1 MHRFVVIA
9 GIAAVALGIMAP
21 AARADTSADLSV
33 RTSWIGNGQPRAQVG
48 QVTSYRVT
56 VTNLAPD
63 AANDVRISLGIA
75 DQFNPSSP
83 IDCGTGTA
91 DGLSGCNLASLDA
104 GSSITVILSAVV
116 CCFPKGES
124 RDASVTG
131 GVTSSTPDPSLG
143 NNFASLT
150 THITGSYGFF
160 PAS

>member
-1 MHRFVVIA
+1 MRRFAVVA
-9 GIAAVALGIMAP
+9 GIAVVALCIMAP
-21 AARADTSADLSV
+21 AARADTGADLSV
-33 RTSWIGNGQPRAQVG
+33 SISWIGNGKPRAQVG
-48 QVTSYRVT
+48 QITSYRVT
-56 VTNLAPD
+56 VTNLGPD
-63 AANDVRISLGIA
+63 AAGDVRISLGIA

-91 DGLSGCNLASLDA
+91 DGLSGCNFAGLDA
-104 GSSITVILSAVV
+104 GSSVTVTLSAVV

-131 GVTSSTPDPSLG
+131 GVTSSTTDPNFD

-150 THITGSYGFF
+150 THISGNYGFF